1 MITVLFHLYFYLFPH
16 PFHVSI
22 CEIDHDEKTNA
33 LQITHRIFL
42 DDLEEG
48 LNAFYNE
55 NLDLLN
61 PKDPDKINRLVEDY
75 LSSRFAVIVNGK
87 VKKIDYLGNE
97 MGKDVMWCYME
108 ITKVKKLNT
117 IEIEDK
123 VLFETFDNQSNIIHV
138 DYRNQIKSLRLVSN
152 KSRDL
157 ITFE

>member
-1 MITVLFHLYFYLFPH
+1 MICAAV
-16 PFHVSI
+16 
-22 CEIDHDEKTNA
+22 
-33 LQITHRIFL
+33 
-42 DDLEEG
+42 
-48 LNAFYNE
+48 NAFYNE

-61 PKDPDKINRLVEDY
+61 PKDLNKINSLVEDY
-75 LSSRFAVIVNGK
+75 LSSRFAVIVNGR

-108 ITKVKKLNT
+108 ITKVKKVNT

-123 VLFETFDNQSNIIHV
+123 VLFEAFDNQSNIIHV
-138 DYRNQIKSLRLVSN
+138 DYRNQIKSLRLVNN

>member
-1 MITVLFHLYFYLFPH
+1 MFALLFHLYFYLFTH

-22 CEIDHDEKTNA
+22 CEINYDEKTHA

-48 LNAFYNE
+48 LNASYKE
-55 NLDLLN
+55 SLDLLN
-61 PKDPDKINRLVEDY
+61 PKDLNKINNLVEDY
-75 LSSRFAVIVNGK
+75 LSSRFTVIVNGK

-108 ITKVKKLNT
+108 ITKVKKVDT

-123 VLFETFDNQSNIIHV
+123 ILFEAFDDQSNIIHV
-138 DYRNQIKSLRLVSN
+138 DYHNQIKSLRLVSK
-152 KSRDL
+152 KSKDL

>member
-1 MITVLFHLYFYLFPH
+1 MFALLFHLYFYLFTH

-108 ITKVKKLNT
+108 ITKVKKVNT

-123 VLFETFDNQSNIIHV
+123 VLFEAFDNQSNIIHV
-138 DYRNQIKSLRLVSN
+138 DYRNQIKSLRLVDN

-157 ITFE
+157 ITFD